1 MISDAPPRVDPV
13 VIEAPRLPPSPA
25 DAAFSILVLD
35 PKALETAPRLDD
47 ALSQIP
53 GFSLYRRLSS
63 LGANPTTEGVA
74 LRGIAGS
81 AASRALVT
89 LDGVPQNDPFGGWV
103 IFNALPSETLGEVTA
118 VRGAGAGPYGAGA
131 LTGVIALQS
140 APVRAGDWLIDVRGG
155 GLGEGRG
162 FGVGTV
168 AAGPVRATFWA
179 GGERS
184 SGWDPIRAGRGA
196 ADDNLTLADWS
207 AGGRFQMDLGR
218 AAAALR
224 IAAFEERQNAGLVG
238 AASRERGGSVAFTA
252 AAPPGEGELGW
263 RAQAWVTAS
272 NLANSAVSVS
282 ANQAVATL
290 SDNEYATPALGV
302 GANGALR
309 KILGDT
315 TLEAGADARLEA
327 GEDQETF
334 SPVAGQLT
342 KIRRAGGDAFVGGA
356 YAEATRRWGSLLLTG
371 DARADLW
378 TTFNGHDLEGPI
390 GGATTLDLTPP
401 ARGGLVPSG
410 RLGAR
415 WDLSDQTWWRAA
427 IYSGFRPPTLNE
439 LFRPF
444 RQGNF
449 ATLNNTAL
457 VPERLYGAETGL
469 GGGGRRLTWSF
480 TGFYNRL
487 VDPVTNVTLHQGPY
501 TDPLAGFVPAGGA
514 VLVRENVGAVN
525 AYGLEGD
532 ASATLVSGLSAHLAG
547 SWTHARVEGAGAAP
561 QLTGLRPAE
570 TPDWVVTGGL
580 DARLMGRL
588 TLTVDGRYE
597 GRRFVDDLNTL
608 PLAPSTVVDARLDW
622 RLSRSLSVYL
632 AAENLFD
639 VAVQQNETTAGLISY
654 GPPRIVL
661 LGLTLSGGPRA
672 STPSP
677 ADDR

>member
-1 MISDAPPRVDPV
+1 VIAAPPPQLDPV
-13 VIEAPRLPPSPA
+13 VIAAPRLPPSPA

-35 PKALETAPRLDD
+35 PEILRTAPRLDD

-63 LGANPTTEGVA
+63 LGANPTTEGVT
-74 LRGIAGS
+74 LRGVAGS

-103 IFNALPSETLGEVTA
+103 IFNALPSETLGEVTV

-140 APVRAGDWLIDVRGG
+140 AAVRAGDWLIDARGG
-155 GLGEGRG
+155 SLGEARVV
-162 FGVGTV
+162 GVGTV
-168 AAGPVRATFWA
+168 AAGPVLATFWA
-179 GGERS
+179 SGERS
-184 SGWDPIRAGRGA
+184 SGWDPIREGRGA
-196 ADDNLTLADWS
+196 ADDNLTLGDWT

-218 AAAALR
+218 ATAALR
-224 IAAFEERQNAGLVG
+224 IAAFEERQDAGLVG
-238 AASRERGGSVAFTA
+238 AASKERGGSLVLTA
-252 AAPPGEGELGW
+252 AAPPGEGVLGW
-263 RAQAWVTAS
+263 RAQAWVMAS
-272 NLANSAVSVS
+272 NLANSSVSVS

-309 KILGDT
+309 KVSGET
-315 TLEAGADARLEA
+315 TLEAGFDARLDA
-327 GEDQETF
+327 GEDQEDF

-342 KIRRAGGDAFVGGA
+342 KVRRAGGDAFVGGIYGEVA
-356 YAEATRRWGSLLLTG
+356 RRWGPLLLTA
-371 DARADLW
+371 DARADVW
-378 TTFNGHDLEGPI
+378 STFDGHDLEGPI
-390 GGATTLDLTPP
+390 GGATSLDLTPA
-401 ARGGLVPSG
+401 ARGGVVPSG

-415 WDLSDQTWWRAA
+415 WDFTPQTWWRAA
-427 IYSGFRPPTLNE
+427 LYSGFRPPTLNE

-469 GGGGRRLTWSF
+469 GGEGRRLRWSA

-514 VLVRENVGAVN
+514 VLERENVGAVN
-525 AYGLEGD
+525 AYGVEGE
-532 ASATLVSGLSAHLAG
+532 AKLRIASGLMARLAG
-547 SWTHARVEGAGAAP
+547 SWTHARVDGAGAAP

-580 DARLMGRL
+580 EVRLVPRV
-588 TLTVDGRYE
+588 TLNLDGRYE

-608 PLAPSTVVDARLDW
+608 PLAPSTVIDARLDW
-622 RLSRSLSVYL
+622 RITRGLTVYL
-632 AAENLFD
+632 EAENLFD
-639 VAVQQNETTAGLISY
+639 VAVQQNETTAGLVSY
-654 GPPRIVL
+654 GPPRAIL
-661 LGLTLSGGPRA
+661 LGLTLRGGSR
-672 STPSP
+672 TEVDP
-677 ADDR
+677 ATR